1 MSLSLFFCLSL
12 TFSFTGTDFFKYI
25 NARIVFR
32 VPILVTQKHPKM
44 TDFLNTF
51 LVCAV
56 LCLLLIF
63 VFYRLTIELKVK
75 KWRQIQKCA
84 HFSGQDCTLYTV
96 VHELDARAFGKKSM
110 EKIFF
115 LSKKQ

>member
-44 TDFLNTF
+44 TDFFGVCCSLSIADFCF
-51 LVCAV
+51 LSVDDR
-56 LCLLLIF
+56 I
-63 VFYRLTIELKVK
+63 K
-75 KWRQIQKCA
+75 
-84 HFSGQDCTLYTV
+84 
-96 VHELDARAFGKKSM
+96 GKKM
-110 EKIFF
+110 AANTKVCTF
-115 LSKKQ
+115 